1 MNLKL
6 LTIIC
11 STEYEKKIYKIC
23 KKNNISVSIDINAK
37 GTATSS
43 ILNYFGIAETNK
55 TVLLSIIPDY
65 LETSILREINQKL
78 KMHQVGV
85 GIAFTISLTSAN
97 KFLIDSYKIQ
107 TQECEN
113 MSEKKYH
120 LVMTIVLEGNLEKVM
135 QAAKKAGAQGGTV
148 IRGRGLGNKEAKKIF
163 GFEIEPGRDIVL
175 NVVDENIK
183 TKVMEKITKAVGV
196 KTESKGICISL
207 PIDNAVGII
216 ETDKAINQVE

>member
-23 KKNNISVSIDINAK
+23 KKNNISISIDISAK

-65 LETSILREINQKL
+65 LETSMLREINQKL

-148 IRGRGLGNKEAKKIF
+148 IRGRGLGNKEAKKIL